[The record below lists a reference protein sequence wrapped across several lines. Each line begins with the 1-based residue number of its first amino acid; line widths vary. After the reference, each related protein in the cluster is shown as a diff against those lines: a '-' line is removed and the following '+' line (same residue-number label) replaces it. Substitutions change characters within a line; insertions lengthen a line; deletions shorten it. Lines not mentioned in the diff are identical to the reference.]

1 MQNKSHT
8 RIRDN
13 KTIVGS
19 YGNKTI
25 YDSQFRTNDTYGAVD
40 DNPSDNIIF
49 RNLNMI
55 AKNVKNRILI
65 NIWSSRQIWVDH
77 CTFISYLPSDH
88 TGNGQDEV
96 GKEVPAI

>member
-1 MQNKSHT
+1 MQNKFHT

-19 YGNKTI
+19 YGSKTI

-49 RNLNMI
+49 GI
-55 AKNVKNRILI
+55 
-65 NIWSSRQIWVDH
+65 
-77 CTFISYLPSDH
+77 
-88 TGNGQDEV
+88 
-96 GKEVPAI
+96 